1 MTTLTPPQ
9 DHAITVPDTLA
20 PMPAALAALLSRA
33 SVPPRLLR
41 APGPDDRTLGHA
53 VAAALRAPD
62 HGGLRPS
69 RFVGIEGD
77 ARNAFG
83 EVIAASLLRRLPDTP
98 AERLD
103 LERAKPLRAPL
114 LVAAG
119 AVLRPGHRI
128 PLWEQQAT
136 AAAGVMNFLNA
147 LEAQGFGAIWLSSGA
162 LEDAEVKRV
171 LGFAVTDMLLGWIY
185 VGTPAS
191 ERPSPPRP
199 DPDPFWRRWSPP

>member
-1 MTTLTPPQ
+1 
-9 DHAITVPDTLA
+9 
-20 PMPAALAALLSRA
+20 MPAALAALLSRA
-33 SVPPRLLR
+33 SVPPRLLQ
-41 APGPDDRTLGHA
+41 APGPDDRALGHA
-53 VAAALRAPD
+53 VAAALRVPD

-69 RFVGIEGD
+69 RFVCIEGD
-77 ARNAFG
+77 ARSAFG
-83 EVIAASLLRRLPDTP
+83 EVIAASLLRRFPDTP
-98 AERLD
+98 VERLD

-119 AVLRPGHRI
+119 AVLRPDHRI

-136 AAAGVMNFLNA
+136 AAAGVMNFINA

-171 LGFAVTDMLLGWIY
+171 LGFAATDMLLGWIY
-185 VGTPAS
+185 AGTPAA

-199 DPDPFWRRWSPP
+199 DPGAFWRRWSPP